1 MCGLGVKMNDT
12 DFRSYMN
19 KFHFLCLL
27 ETSVESLKTDIFS
40 VLTYFIAPAMNL
52 SIAGRRSGDL
62 LLLINNAFDDCVQ
75 MIELGMKTY
84 YYETVE
90 PFFLVHQ
97 PIFSH
102 WRVFGFLGITAV
114 GQMKI

>member
-1 MCGLGVKMNDT
+1 MCGLGVKINDT
-12 DFRSYMN
+12 DFSSYMN

-62 LLLINNAFDDCVQ
+62 CSSLTMLL
-75 MIELGMKTY
+75 MI
-84 YYETVE
+84 
-90 PFFLVHQ
+90 
-97 PIFSH
+97 
-102 WRVFGFLGITAV
+102 VF
-114 GQMKI
+114 K